1 MLRVFGV
8 VLLMVASTA
17 AAQDLR
23 FVSADGDLFAFEEN
37 RHGAVLTALPSTSSA
52 IIGTPEQRLTR
63 SGDIVYL
70 GRSCDA
76 FSDRFGDGRWRWTD
90 GGFIV
95 FFGATRLSFPGQI
108 IDLQSAQG
116 CRQ

>member
-1 MLRVFGV
+1 MLRVFGG
-8 VLLMVASTA
+8 VLSMVASMA

-23 FVSADGDLFAFEEN
+23 FVSTDGDLFAFEEN
-37 RHGAVLTALPSTSSA
+37 RHGAVLTALPSDGAA
-52 IIGTPEQRLTR
+52 IIGTPGQRLTR

-76 FSDRFGDGRWRWTD
+76 FSERFGGGSWRWTD

-95 FFGATRLSFPGQI
+95 FFGATRLSFPGQV
-108 IDLQSAQG
+108 IDLQTGQN